1 MTLTPGA
8 GSITQIRSPADSL
21 ERKIARLAFLA
32 PSIQLAILEGR
43 QPVGLT
49 LARLSAMV
57 IPQTWID
64 QRQALGF
71 TESDHGTL
79 VHRAVRQI
87 PEA

>member
-8 GSITQIRSPADSL
+8 GPITQIRSPADSF
-21 ERKIARLAFLA
+21 ERKILRLAFLA

-49 LARLSAMV
+49 LARLSVMV
-57 IPQTWID
+57 IPQTWTD
-64 QRQALGF
+64 QHQALGF

-79 VHRAVRQI
+79 VPRAVRQI
-87 PEA
+87 PKA